1 MPDLARLR
9 MLIAIDDSGSISGAA
24 RSLRYT
30 TAAVSQQIS
39 KLERETGVDLV
50 IRHPRGVTVTPAGAE
65 LVSVAREVSALLAAA
80 QDRAKQL
87 AGVEQA
93 KLRIATFQS
102 ASAGLLPRILRP
114 LCQRFPR
121 MRMEFVQV
129 PRSEA
134 VALVQRHQ
142 ADVALIHEHPELA
155 GGDDTTGL
163 SIELLRE
170 DALRWVAAPSHSK
183 AHRPG
188 PIDLA
193 DLHDEQLIVGRIE
206 DDDRQVL
213 DEIFCEMRVR
223 PNHIAEVGEC
233 FVAAAMAS
241 SGMAVTLM
249 PEMAIPPGYSLVQ
262 KELVQ
267 HLMRRVFLVTR
278 ADDDSAAVAAFRN
291 SAFHGVGAEAVS
303 DRMYQVVK
311 ARV

>member
-163 SIELLRE
+163 S
-170 DALRWVAAPSHSK
+170 
-183 AHRPG
+183 
-188 PIDLA
+188 
-193 DLHDEQLIVGRIE
+193 
-206 DDDRQVL
+206 
-213 DEIFCEMRVR
+213 
-223 PNHIAEVGEC
+223 
-233 FVAAAMAS
+233 
-241 SGMAVTLM
+241 
-249 PEMAIPPGYSLVQ
+249 
-262 KELVQ
+262 
-267 HLMRRVFLVTR
+267 
-278 ADDDSAAVAAFRN
+278 
-291 SAFHGVGAEAVS
+291 
-303 DRMYQVVK
+303 
-311 ARV
+311 